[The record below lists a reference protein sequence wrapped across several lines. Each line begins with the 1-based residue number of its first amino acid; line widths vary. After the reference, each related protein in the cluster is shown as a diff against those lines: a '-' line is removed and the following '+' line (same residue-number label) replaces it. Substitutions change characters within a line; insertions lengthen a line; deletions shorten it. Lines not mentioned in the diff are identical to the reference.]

1 MNFKKVT
8 LLFVALLFP
17 RVLEAQRLPAAD
29 AANVGFPGLISS
41 EVSGL
46 RLIKFSGVLTDPNG
60 QPLMGTIGVTF
71 AIYKDAQDGAPLWLE
86 TQNIQPGPQ
95 GTYSAL
101 LGVTTGQG
109 FPIEL
114 LSTNEP
120 RWLGIQ
126 AQVLGSQE
134 QPRLLLVGVPYALKA
149 ADADTLAGK
158 PLSAFVMTDS
168 LTNKDA
174 VSAPA
179 TESGTRPVSRPRI
192 SGSDAFVSANSTGN
206 MNYLCKFGSNVA
218 NDPDPHCVNSVI
230 YDNGNIGIGM
240 TNPSYQLDVYDAGNH
255 AYATRSLAAG
265 GSSWAGFFN
274 NFSGAGG
281 SLAASGGVYGT
292 TNVGGGGSVGVF
304 GEATNG
310 GIGGYFTST
319 AGAALVTGNGNVGMG
334 TTSPSYKLDVY
345 DPGNHAYVTRSLA
358 AGGNSWAGFF
368 KNFSGGGGSLGTSGG
383 IYGTT
388 NVGGGTS
395 VGVYGEAT
403 NGGIGGY
410 FTSTGGAAL
419 VTGNGNV
426 GIGTTAPA
434 SKLDVAGKANATTL
448 SLPATAADGTT
459 GVLTVG
465 GSPFLHNFG
474 NNTFLGTNAG
484 NFFAATGTSSN
495 TGIGSFALSSNT
507 TGGSNT
513 ATGASALVSNTTG
526 GNNTANGFHALF
538 SNTTGSSNAATGAN
552 ALSSNTTGF
561 FNTAIGNLALSGN
574 TAGDDNTALGAGA
587 LGANTTG
594 NNNTASGSSTMGAN
608 TTGSSNTASG
618 AAVLA
623 ANTTGANNTA
633 SGFQALFSN
642 TTGVGNTALGSG
654 AGTGSTFANA
664 NTTGSLNT
672 FIGYQAGP
680 GTPTQLNNATAIGA
694 NASVSADN
702 TLVLG
707 DPSVSVAVGASTA
720 ATKLQVV
727 GDIRVGTSGTNGCV
741 QGFGGNAIAG
751 TCSSDVRLKQ
761 NIEPLSPVLDQLIQ
775 LQPVSYEWK
784 ADEYPEYHFG
794 PERTTGL
801 IAQEVEKIFPG
812 MVATDERGYKAVNY
826 SQLPLLLLQA
836 LRELKAENNNLRL
849 EMEAQRRQFQSRL
862 DAIENMV
869 GMKTLEQ
876 PN

>member
-29 AANVGFPGLISS
+29 QANVGFPGLISS
-41 EVSGL
+41 DVSGL
-46 RLIKFSGVLTDPNG
+46 RLIKFSGVLSDPNG

-71 AIYKDAQDGAPLWLE
+71 AIYKDAQGGAPLWLE

-419 VTGNGNV
+419 VTGSGNV
-426 GIGTTAPA
+426 GIGTTAPTSRLHVVGA
-434 SKLDVAGKANATTL
+434 AKITGDVSVDGNIAAKYQDVAEWVEAES
-448 SLPATAADGTT
+448 SLAPGT
-459 GVLTVG
+459 VVVID
-465 GSPFLHNFG
+465 PE
-474 NNTFLGTNAG
+474 NNRR
-484 NFFAATGTSSN
+484 
-495 TGIGSFALSSNT
+495 
-507 TGGSNT
+507 
-513 ATGASALVSNTTG
+513 VR
-526 GNNTANGFHALF
+526 
-538 SNTTGSSNAATGAN
+538 
-552 ALSSNTTGF
+552 
-561 FNTAIGNLALSGN
+561 
-574 TAGDDNTALGAGA
+574 
-587 LGANTTG
+587 
-594 NNNTASGSSTMGAN
+594 ASGSAYDIAVVGAVSPQP
-608 TTGSSNTASG
+608 G
-618 AAVLA
+618 LI
-623 ANTTGANNTA
+623 
-633 SGFQALFSN
+633 
-642 TTGVGNTALGSG
+642 LGE
-654 AGTGSTFANA
+654 
-664 NTTGSLNT
+664 
-672 FIGYQAGP
+672 AGP
-680 GTPTQLNNATAIGA
+680 NKVMVSQSGRVRIKVDASYGPIRPGDLLVTSPTPGHAMRSEAVQVGGTSIHRPGTLLGKALESWSDGQGEI
-694 NASVSADN
+694 
-702 TLVLG
+702 LVLL
-707 DPSVSVAVGASTA
+707 T
-720 ATKLQVV
+720 LQ
-727 GDIRVGTSGTNGCV
+727 
-741 QGFGGNAIAG
+741 
-751 TCSSDVRLKQ
+751 
-761 NIEPLSPVLDQLIQ
+761 
-775 LQPVSYEWK
+775 
-784 ADEYPEYHFG
+784 
-794 PERTTGL
+794 
-801 IAQEVEKIFPG
+801 
-812 MVATDERGYKAVNY
+812 
-826 SQLPLLLLQA
+826 
-836 LRELKAENNNLRL
+836 
-849 EMEAQRRQFQSRL
+849 
-862 DAIENMV
+862 
-869 GMKTLEQ
+869 
-876 PN
+876 